1 MTNKRLGAGLHVA
14 PRLLLDNRDLL
25 WVNVNII
32 SILNVYTQPKILH
45 VLGYVTHLTPPQCC
59 VVGEDFNVKHDAFE
73 PGILTEDGGYYISQ
87 WSVDSGMDYV
97 GEPGRAT
104 HRAGHVNDLSFSN
117 VPFDK
122 TKVRTD
128 LNCGTDHEK
137 LVTLIPGRGRAPL
150 NNSTTASQR
159 AASHSLQDWHTAV
172 RAKNEAAAN
181 LLLLW
186 AHLDNKSLW
195 HGLLAASSQK
205 STVAAERAEAW
216 LGEMAYDELKFVEAE
231 K

>member
-150 NNSTTASQR
+150 EQFHYRIPESRLSQFAGLAHGCAGKER
-159 AASHSLQDWHTAV
+159 GGCEPAAPVGAPGQ
-172 RAKNEAAAN
+172 
-181 LLLLW
+181 
-186 AHLDNKSLW
+186 
-195 HGLLAASSQK
+195 
-205 STVAAERAEAW
+205 
-216 LGEMAYDELKFVEAE
+216 
-231 K
+231 